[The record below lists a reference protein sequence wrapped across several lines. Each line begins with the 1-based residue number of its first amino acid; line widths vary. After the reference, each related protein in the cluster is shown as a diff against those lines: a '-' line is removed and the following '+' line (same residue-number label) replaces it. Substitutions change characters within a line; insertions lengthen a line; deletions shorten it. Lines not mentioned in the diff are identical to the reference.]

1 MHVTVVAADK
11 LVLVDGVALTLPEF
25 VFDESLH
32 AIQFDGTNGQ
42 IEFTTPDGGISTAPA
57 TALEVQPYV
66 EAWQAEKARL
76 DAEVVTP
83 PTLLTLVEAKAA
95 KQAAIRDAHNIF
107 LLERGVE
114 YSDMERQTWDSQ
126 RTESQALLADPQAAA
141 PLVRAIANAR
151 SMDVLELAQRIQ
163 VNTQAWSVLAG
174 HATGQ
179 RLAFQDALE
188 ACTTVEQIEAISI
201 TFTTPE

>member
-42 IEFTTPDGGISTAPA
+42 IEFITTDSGISTAPA

-76 DAEVVTP
+76 DAEAAIPPAPVTFA
-83 PTLLTLVEAKAA
+83 EAKAA
-95 KQAAIRDAHNIF
+95 KQAEIRDAHNAF

-114 YSDMERQTWDSQ
+114 YSNMERQTWDTQ
-126 RTESQALLADPQAAA
+126 RLEAQALLADPQVAA

-151 SMDVLELAQRIQ
+151 NMDVLELAQRIQ
-163 VNTQAWSVLAG
+163 ANAQIWSVLAG

-188 ACTTVEQIEAISI
+188 ACTTVKQVEAI
-201 TFTTPE
+201 TVNFTTPE

>member
-42 IEFTTPDGGISTAPA
+42 IEFITTDGGISTAPA

-76 DAEVVTP
+76 DAEAAIP
-83 PTLLTLVEAKAA
+83 PAPLTLVEAKAA
-95 KQAAIRDAHNIF
+95 KQAEIRDAHNAF
-107 LLERGVE
+107 LLKRGVE
-114 YSDMERQTWDSQ
+114 YSDMERQTWDTQ
-126 RTESQALLADPQAAA
+126 RLEAQALLANPQAAA

-151 SMDVLELAQRIQ
+151 SMEVLELAQRIQ
-163 VNTQAWSVLAG
+163 ANAQIWSVLAG

-188 ACTTVEQIEAISI
+188 ACTTVEQVEAITV

>member
-76 DAEVVTP
+76 DAEAATTP
-83 PTLLTLVEAKAA
+83 SPLTLAEVKVA
-95 KQAAIRDAHNIF
+95 KQAEIRDAHNAF

-114 YSDMERQTWDSQ
+114 YSNMERQTWDTQ
-126 RTESQALLADPQAAA
+126 RLEAQALLADPQAAA

-151 SMDVLELAQRIQ
+151 GMDVIEMAQRIQ

-188 ACTTVEQIEAISI
+188 ACSSIEAVEAITV
-201 TFTTPE
+201 TFTAPE